1 LIDTHAHID
10 ADIFDEDREEMI
22 AQAFA
27 NGVKAIIIPAI
38 EPNRYDGVLSICNQY
53 DNIYC
58 GMGVHPHNANDYSN
72 EVEERIIS
80 SLSMAK
86 VKAVGEIG
94 LDYYYDFAPKNIQK
108 DVFHRQLNIAKSHD
122 FPVIIHNRESDDD
135 MLEIL
140 QEEQTGE
147 LKGVLHCF
155 SSDLT
160 MLHKAL
166 DLGFHISFTGN
177 ITYKKSI
184 LDEIVRATPLDKIMI
199 ETDSPYMTP
208 VPHRGKRNEPQFV
221 RFIAQKI
228 ADIHAL
234 TLEEIIT
241 MTSNNAKSLFR
252 LPLFLIVFLFGLSTF
267 PIIAQDDRNEEDT
280 EEQVQSI
287 EKNPYA
293 RFIGFGPSL
302 ATNTIVETLTDI
314 DRPERRDTRSWDG
327 NPALGFSVAYN
338 PLEFLMLEAGILHTR
353 NNAKLKNALP
363 VPGTPTDPDV
373 YTVFNITARAI
384 ANPRSKVA
392 FFALGGINFQSK
404 RIHSTNVLFTD
415 DSQLAFNAGAGFMV
429 NIPTSFG
436 MIIPIAEWRL
446 DFESKNDTINLPNE
460 QKYKD
465 WGDIEISTFYSLP
478 RLTILWYPKF

>member
-1 LIDTHAHID
+1 MIDTHAHID
-10 ADIFDEDREEMI
+10 ADTFDEDRKEMI
-22 AQAFA
+22 ARAFES
-27 NGVKAIIIPAI
+27 GIEAIIIPAI
-38 EPNRYDGVLSICNQY
+38 EPNRYDGVLSICKQY
-53 DNIYC
+53 ENIFC
-58 GMGVHPHNANDYSN
+58 GMGVHPHNANDYSTQ
-72 EVEERIIS
+72 VEHRIIE
-80 SLSMAK
+80 LLEHPK

-94 LDYYYDFAPKNIQK
+94 LDYYYDFAPKDVQK
-108 DVFHRQLNIAKSHD
+108 EVFRRQLNIAKSHD
-122 FPVIIHNRESDDD
+122 MPVIIHNRESDED
-135 MLEIL
+135 MIEIL
-140 QEEQTGE
+140 KEEQNGE

-155 SSDLT
+155 SSDLN
-160 MLHKAL
+160 MLEKAL
-166 DLGFHISFTGN
+166 ALGFHISFTGN

-252 LPLFLIVFLFGLSTF
+252 LPLFIIVVLFGLATF
-267 PIIAQDDRNEEDT
+267 PIIAQDDRNEEDI
-280 EEQVQSI
+280 EQEMQSI
-287 EKNPYA
+287 DTNAYD
-293 RFIGFGPSL
+293 RFIGFGPSI

-327 NPALGFSVAYN
+327 NPAFGFSVAYN
-338 PLEFLMLEAGILHTR
+338 PLEFLMLEGGIMHTR
-353 NNAKLKNALP
+353 NNAKLNNALP

-373 YTVFNITARAI
+373 YTVVNLTARAI

-392 FFALGGINFQSK
+392 FFALAGMNFQSK
-404 RIHSTNVLFTD
+404 RIHSTNVSYTD

-446 DFESKNDTINLPNE
+446 DFESKNNTIALPNE

>member
-10 ADIFDEDREEMI
+10 ADVFDEDREEMI
-22 AQAFA
+22 AHAFN
-27 NGVKAIIIPAI
+27 NGIEAIIIPAI
-38 EPNRYDGVLSICNQY
+38 EPTRYDGVLSIC
-53 DNIYC
+53 DTHEHIYC
-58 GMGVHPHNANDYSN
+58 GMGVHPHNAHEYSQ
-72 EVEERIIS
+72 EVEDRIIS
-80 SLSMAK
+80 LLSLPK
-86 VKAVGEIG
+86 VIAVGEIG
-94 LDYYYDFAPKNIQK
+94 LDYYYDFAPKEMQK
-108 DVFHRQLNIAKSHD
+108 DVFRRQLSIAKSLD
-122 FPVIIHNRESDDD
+122 LPVIIHNRESDDD
-135 MLEIL
+135 MIAIL

-160 MLHKAL
+160 MLHRAL
-166 DLGFHISFTGN
+166 ELGFHISFTGN
-177 ITYKKSI
+177 ITYKKSV
-184 LDEIVRATPLDKIMI
+184 LDEIVRATPLNRIMI

-208 VPHRGKRNEPQFV
+208 VPHRGKRNEPSFV
-221 RFIAQKI
+221 QFIAQKI
-228 ADIHAL
+228 ADIYAL
-234 TLEEIIT
+234 TVEEIIT
-241 MTSNNAKSLFR
+241 MTSSNAKSLFR
-252 LPLFLIVFLFGLSTF
+252 LPLFLIIILMGLTSY
-267 PIIAQDDRNEEDT
+267 PILAQNDANDEDS
-280 EEQVQSI
+280 EEQIEVV

-302 ATNTIVETLTDI
+302 ATNTIVETLTDM
-314 DRPERRDTRSWDG
+314 DNPDRRDTRSWDG
-327 NPALGFSVAYN
+327 NPAFGFSIAYN
-338 PLEFLMLEAGILHTR
+338 PLEFLMLEGGIMHTR

-373 YTVFNITARAI
+373 YTVFNVTARAI

-404 RIHSTNVLFTD
+404 RIHSTNVSFTD

-446 DFESKNDTINLPNE
+446 DFESKNDTITLPNE

>member
-10 ADIFDEDREEMI
+10 ADVFDEDREEMI
-22 AQAFA
+22 AQAFSH
-27 NGVKAIIIPAI
+27 GIEAIIIPAI
-38 EPNRYDGVLSICNQY
+38 EPNRFDGVLSIC
-53 DNIYC
+53 DKHEHIYC
-58 GMGVHPHNANDYSN
+58 GMGIHPHNAVEYSD
-72 EVEERIIS
+72 EIEKRIIT
-80 SLSMAK
+80 SLSLPK

-94 LDYYYDFAPKNIQK
+94 LDYYYDFAPKDIQRE
-108 DVFHRQLNIAKSHD
+108 VFRRQLNIAKEHAL
-122 FPVIIHNRESDDD
+122 PVIIHNRESDEDII
-135 MLEIL
+135 EIL
-140 QEEQTGE
+140 HDEQNGE

-155 SSDLT
+155 SSDLD
-160 MLHKAL
+160 MLRKTL
-166 DLGFHISFTGN
+166 DLGFHVSFTGN

-184 LDEIVRATPLDKIMI
+184 LDEIVRATPLDRMMI

-234 TLEEIIT
+234 TFEEIIT
-241 MTSNNAKSLFR
+241 MTTQTAKSLFKI
-252 LPLFLIVFLFGLSTF
+252 PLILMFIILGLSSI
-267 PIIAQDDRNEEDT
+267 PLMAQDDREEDSD
-280 EEQVQSI
+280 EQVQTI
-287 EKNPYA
+287 EANPYE
-293 RFIGFGPSL
+293 RFIGFGPSV

-327 NPALGFSVAYN
+327 NPSFGFSVAYN
-338 PLEFLMLEAGILHTR
+338 PLEFLMLEGGIMHTR
-353 NNAKLKNALP
+353 NNAKLNNALP
-363 VPGTPTDPDV
+363 IPGTPTDPDV
-373 YTVFNITARAI
+373 YTVVNFTARAI

-404 RIHSTNVLFTD
+404 RIHATNISYTD

-446 DFESKNDTINLPNE
+446 DFESKNNTILLPNE
-460 QKYKD
+460 QKYQD